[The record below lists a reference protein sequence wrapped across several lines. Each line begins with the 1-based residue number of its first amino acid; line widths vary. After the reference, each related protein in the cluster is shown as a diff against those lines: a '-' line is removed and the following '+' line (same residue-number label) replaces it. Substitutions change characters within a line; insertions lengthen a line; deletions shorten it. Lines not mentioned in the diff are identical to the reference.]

1 MAKVKVPKLPTVR
14 RLPTYLYKL
23 SEMRKAGVEIVATP
37 ELARYMNLG
46 EIVIRKDLA
55 LTGVSGQPG
64 VGYKVR
70 ELIDAIKRYLNWNNV
85 SEAVLVGAGALG
97 SALMGY
103 EGFEEYGLRIIAA
116 FDADPM
122 KIGTEVRGRSVFDID
137 RLEELTRR
145 LQVRMG
151 IICVPADQ
159 AQDIADRMVAG
170 GIKAIW
176 NFANVSLKVPDDVIV
191 QREVIAGGLAVL
203 SVKMSRKLV
212 EEDAQD

>member
-1 MAKVKVPKLPTVR
+1 MANVKVPKLPTIR

-70 ELIDAIKRYLNWNNV
+70 ELIEAIKSYLNWDNV
-85 SEAVLVGAGALG
+85 SEAILVGAGSLG

-116 FDADPM
+116 FDADPA
-122 KIGTEVRGRSVFDID
+122 KIGTEVRERSVFDID

-159 AQDIADRMVAG
+159 AQDGADRMWPAG
-170 GIKAIW
+170 SRRSGT
-176 NFANVSLKVPDDVIV
+176 SPT
-191 QREVIAGGLAVL
+191 
-203 SVKMSRKLV
+203 SV
-212 EEDAQD
+212 

>member
-1 MAKVKVPKLPTVR
+1 MAK
-14 RLPTYLYKL
+14 
-23 SEMRKAGVEIVATP
+23 
-37 ELARYMNLG
+37 
-46 EIVIRKDLA
+46 
-55 LTGVSGQPG
+55 LTAQ
-64 VGYKVR
+64 

>member
-1 MAKVKVPKLPTVR
+1 MANVKVPKLPTIR

-46 EIVIRKDLA
+46 EIIIRKDLA

-70 ELIDAIKRYLNWNNV
+70 ELVEAIKKYLNWNNV
-85 SEAVLVGAGALG
+85 SEAVLVGAGSLG

-159 AQDIADRMVAG
+159 AQDIADRMIAG

-212 EEDAQD
+212 EEDGQD

>member
-1 MAKVKVPKLPTVR
+1 MANVKVPKLPTIR

-23 SEMRKAGVEIVATP
+23 SEMRKAGIEIVATP

-55 LTGVSGQPG
+55 LTGVTGQPG

-103 EGFEEYGLRIIAA
+103 EGFEEYGPRIIAA
-116 FDADPM
+116 FDADPL
-122 KIGTEVRGRSVFDID
+122 KVGTEVRGRSVFDID

-191 QREVIAGGLAVL
+191 QREVIAGGFAVL
-203 SVKMSRKLV
+203 SVKMSRKLL

>member
-1 MAKVKVPKLPTVR
+1 MANVKVPKLPTIR

-55 LTGVSGQPG
+55 LTGVTGQPG

-70 ELIDAIKRYLNWNNV
+70 ELIEAIKRYLNWNNV

-191 QREVIAGGLAVL
+191 QREVIAGGFAVL
-203 SVKMSRKLV
+203 SVKMSRKLL